1 MQGTQKREGPNSGR
15 TRHRLVSPCRTRRLR
30 RHCRLLLYA
39 LIFTSPAAAQRPVTV
54 ADLDSL
60 RDVSDPQLSP
70 DGAWVAYSV
79 SAVDTARDADDSDI
93 WMTSWDGA
101 RSVRLTRSPAGE
113 HTPRWS
119 PDGRSIAFLSS
130 RDDPQ
135 EADQLWI
142 LDRQGGE
149 AERVTELPGGVSD
162 YAWAPD
168 GRRVALIVSDSD
180 SVGTAKDD
188 TTRKTPK
195 PIVIDRFQFKEDE
208 TGYLTDKREHLYV
221 LDLSTKKA
229 ELLLPGQYDE
239 IFPSWSPDGRSIAFV
254 SKRDSDPDRGDN
266 YDVWVV
272 EAKTGAQPRQLTTF
286 KGSDQDPAWGGR
298 GPAWS
303 PDGRYIAYVQG
314 GPPELIY
321 YASQNVAIVPT
332 AGGAAK
338 VLTPGLDR
346 QVLSPTWSADGS
358 SVLFLL
364 EDDRVYHLAR
374 VAAAGGAVER
384 VVEGR
389 QAVADLSVTRGGRVA
404 VLTSNPRTPSEIY
417 AVEQGNLRR
426 LTHQNDAWLGRVRLG
441 AVEEIAARS
450 KDGTSIH
457 GFMVTP
463 PDYEPG
469 KRYPTVLR
477 IHGGPVW
484 QLFNDFANFD
494 WQILAAQGYVV
505 VAMNPRG
512 SSGRGEKFTRAIWA
526 AWGHKDTEDVLAG
539 VDYLVGKGV
548 ADPERLGIGGWS
560 YGGILTDNVI
570 ARDPRFKAATSGAG
584 QGNALAGYGTD
595 QYVREY
601 EAELGKPWEK
611 TDVWIRNSYPLLH
624 ANRIVTPTLF
634 LCGDADFNVPLLN
647 SEQMYQALKSLGRD
661 TQLIIYPGEPH
672 ELHKPSNR
680 RDRMQRYL
688 DWYGKYLQP
697 KGVVPT
703 TTR

>member
-1 MQGTQKREGPNSGR
+1 MTQGRRDAGTQVSQGLSVLAAL
-15 TRHRLVSPCRTRRLR
+15 RLCVPV
-30 RHCRLLLYA
+30 
-39 LIFTSPAAAQRPVTV
+39 LILTTPAAAQAKRLVTV

-79 SAVDTARDADDSDI
+79 SAVDTAHDADDSDI
-93 WMTSWDGA
+93 WMTSWDGS
-101 RSVRLTRSPAGE
+101 RSIRLTRSSAGE

-130 RDDPQ
+130 RDDPL
-135 EADQLWI
+135 ESDQLWI
-142 LDRQGGE
+142 LAREGGE
-149 AERVTELPGGVSD
+149 AERVTDLPGGVSD
-162 YAWAPD
+162 YAWSPD
-168 GRRVALIVSDSD
+168 GRRLALIVSDSD
-180 SVGTAKDD
+180 SEAHAKGD
-188 TTRKTPK
+188 TTTKTPK

-208 TGYLTDKREHLYV
+208 TGYLTDRRDHLYL
-221 LDLSTKKA
+221 LDLATKKA
-229 ELLLPGQYDE
+229 EPLLSGDYDE
-239 IFPSWSPDGRSIAFV
+239 MFPSWSPDGRSIAFV
-254 SKRDSDPDRGDN
+254 SKRDADPDRSAN

-272 EAKTGAQPRQLTTF
+272 EAKAGAQPRQLTTF
-286 KGSDQDPAWGGR
+286 KGSDDDPGWGGR
-298 GPAWS
+298 GPSWS
-303 PDGRYIAYVQG
+303 PDGRYLAYIQG
-314 GPPELIY
+314 GPPDLIY
-321 YASQNVAIVPT
+321 YASQRVAVVPA
-332 AGGAAK
+332 AGGAAR

-346 QVLSPTWSADGS
+346 QVLTPTWSADGS
-358 SVLFLL
+358 AVLFLL
-364 EDDRVYHLAR
+364 EEDRVYQLAR
-374 VAAAGGAVER
+374 VPLAGGPVER
-384 VVEGR
+384 VLEGR
-389 QAVADLSVTRGGRVA
+389 QAVADLSMSRDGRAA

-417 AVEQGNLRR
+417 AVERDTLRR
-426 LTHQNDAWLGRVRLG
+426 LTHQNDAWLDRVKLG
-441 AVEEIAARS
+441 AVEEIAVKS
-450 KDGTSIH
+450 KDGTPIH

-463 PDYEPG
+463 PGYQPG
-469 KRYPTVLR
+469 RRYPTILR

-494 WQILAAQGYVV
+494 WQILAAEGYVV
-505 VAMNPRG
+505 VGMNPRG
-512 SSGRGEKFTRAIWA
+512 SSGRGEKFARAIWA
-526 AWGHKDTEDVLAG
+526 SWGRKDTEDVLAG
-539 VDYLVGKGV
+539 VDYLVAKGV
-548 ADPERLGIGGWS
+548 ADPARLGIGGWS

-611 TDVWIRNSYPLLH
+611 LDTWIKNSYPLLH
-624 ANRIVTPTLF
+624 ADRIVTPTLF

-688 DWYGKYLQP
+688 DWYGKYLRP
-697 KGVVPT
+697 DGVVPT

>member
-1 MQGTQKREGPNSGR
+1 MTYNTQQPPRPDVTPRS
-15 TRHRLVSPCRTRRLR
+15 RLSRPFRLS
-30 RHCRLLLYA
+30 RLLYPVLTGLLFA
-39 LIFTSPAAAQRPVTV
+39 TPAAAQRPVTV

-79 SAVDTARDADDSDI
+79 STVDTARDADDSDV

-101 RSVRLTRSPAGE
+101 RSIRLTRSPAGE
-113 HTPRWS
+113 HAPRWS

-130 RDDPQ
+130 RDDPH
-135 EADQLWI
+135 ESDQLWI
-142 LDRQGGE
+142 LDREGGD
-149 AERVTELPGGVSD
+149 AERVTDLPGGVSD

-168 GRRVALIVSDSD
+168 GRRLALIVSDPD
-180 SVGTAKDD
+180 SEATAKNDS
-188 TTRKTPK
+188 TRKTAK
-195 PIVIDRFQFKEDE
+195 PIVIDRYQFKEDE
-208 TGYLTDKREHLYV
+208 TGYLTTKHDHLYL
-221 LDLSTKKA
+221 LDLATKQA
-229 ELLLPGQYDE
+229 ELLLPGGYDE
-239 IFPSWSPDGRSIAFV
+239 MFPSWSPDGRSIAFV
-254 SKRDSDPDRGDN
+254 SKRDPDPDRGAN

-272 EAKTGAQPRQLTTF
+272 EARAGAQPRQLTTF
-286 KGSDQDPAWGGR
+286 KGSDQDPDWGGR

-303 PDGRYIAYVQG
+303 PDGRSIAYVQG

-321 YASQNVAIVPT
+321 YATQTVAIVPT
-332 AGGAAK
+332 AGGAPK

-374 VAAAGGAVER
+374 VPAAGGAVER

-389 QAVADLSVTRGGRVA
+389 QAVADLSVGGNGRIA
-404 VLTSNPRTPSEIY
+404 VLTSDPRTPSEIY
-417 AVEQGNLRR
+417 AVEQNGLRR
-426 LTHQNDAWLGRVRLG
+426 LTHQNDAWLGRVKLG
-441 AVEEIAARS
+441 AVEEIAAKS

-457 GFMVTP
+457 GFVVTP

-539 VDYLVGKGV
+539 VDYLVAKGV

-595 QYVREY
+595 QYIREY
-601 EAELGKPWEK
+601 EAELGKPWDK
-611 TDVWIRNSYPLLH
+611 PDTWIRNSYPLLH